1 MRGSTATCLSCAKG
15 AQRHLSTFAFTV
27 LAVFSIAWMISALPA
42 QAQSFRFSSFDISGN
57 VRVDDSTII
66 GLTGIRR
73 GETVSAGQVNAAVS
87 ALNASGLFETVTV
100 TPRGAALAIEVKEYP
115 IIGIVNFEGNKRLKS
130 EQLAEVVRTRAGR
143 VLSPSVVEADARA
156 IAELY
161 GARGRIAAEVTPKV
175 IPRGNN
181 RVDLAFEIR
190 EGNVVEIERLSF
202 VGNRAFSTYRLRQVL
217 STKQAGALRWLIQ
230 SDTFIAERISL
241 DRRLLTDFYL
251 SRGYVDFE
259 ILSVSSELT
268 RERDGFFLTFN
279 IREGQQFKFGQA
291 TVVTE
296 VDGLDQA
303 ELARALRIRPGT
315 VFSPGVMEANIAQ
328 LESIAESKGLRFVR
342 AEPRFTRDN
351 RNGIIDVEF
360 AMVRGE
366 RIFVERIDI
375 QGNAT
380 TLDRVIRQQFETAE
394 GDPLN
399 PREIREAAERIRAL
413 EYFSDATVEPREGSA
428 PDQAII
434 DVQVEE
440 QPTGS
445 LGLSV
450 SFGAQ
455 QGVGFGISFSE
466 SNFLGRGQQIAAT
479 FNTIKGSRDI
489 SLYFTEP
496 RLLGRNLSYSLGVGY
511 TETSNLNTNK
521 FNTREA
527 FFDNSLTFPVS
538 PLSTLQVRQGLRL
551 DRLTGL
557 DVNSS
562 TRLLDDQIDGNVVT
576 GSLGYTFTYD
586 TREKGFNPNSGFV
599 ASLSQDLFIGNK
611 SRRSVKTEARFAYTT
626 AVFNEDVRLTADARV
641 GMLHMISG
649 KSRFRERYQLGSVMR
664 GFAAGASGPR
674 DFGAVNQD
682 FLGGNRYFAVQLEAK
697 FPLGLPD
704 EYNMAGGVFADIGS
718 VWGVDNTAGIN
729 MTSGG
734 VDSNKMHVRA
744 TVGVSVFWESP
755 LGPLRFDFS
764 RPLRKQAWD
773 KPQNF
778 DLSIVTRF

>member
-1 MRGSTATCLSCAKG
+1 MG
-15 AQRHLSTFAFTV
+15 AQRHLSSLVLTFIAAFSVAWIATATPV
-27 LAVFSIAWMISALPA
+27 LA
-42 QAQSFRFSSFDISGN
+42 QNFRFNSFDISGN

-100 TPRGAALAIEVKEYP
+100 TPRGGALAIAVKEYP
-115 IIGIVNFEGNKRLKS
+115 IIGIVNFEGNRRLKS
-130 EQLAEVVRTRAGR
+130 EQLSEVVRTRAGR
-143 VLSPSVVEADARA
+143 VLSPSIVEADARA

-161 GARGRIAAEVTPKV
+161 GSRGRIAAEVTPKI
-175 IPRGNN
+175 IPRGDN

-190 EGNVVEIERLSF
+190 EGNVVEIERISF

-279 IREGQQFKFGQA
+279 IREGNQFKFGKA
-291 TVVTE
+291 TVTSE
-296 VDGLDQA
+296 IEGLDQA
-303 ELARALRIRPGT
+303 ELQRVLRIRAGD
-315 VFSPGVMEANIAQ
+315 VFSPSLLEANIAQ
-328 LESIAESKGLRFVR
+328 LETIAESKGLRFVR

-375 QGNAT
+375 QGNTA
-380 TLDRVIRQQFETAE
+380 TLDRVIRQQFDIAE

-413 EYFSDATVEPREGSA
+413 EYFADASVEPRQGSA
-428 PDQAII
+428 EDQAII

-445 LGLSV
+445 LGLSL
-450 SFGAQ
+450 SYGGQ
-455 QGVGFGISFSE
+455 QGIGFGISFSE
-466 SNFLGRGQQIAAT
+466 QNFLGRGQQISAT

-496 RLLGRNLSYSLGVGY
+496 RLLGRNLSYSLGVGF
-511 TETSNLNTNK
+511 TETTNLNTNR

-538 PLSTLQVRQGLRL
+538 PLSNLQVRQGLRL

-557 DVNSS
+557 DPASS
-562 TRLLDDQIDGNVVT
+562 TRILDDQNDGNVVT
-576 GSLGYTFTYD
+576 GSVGYTFTYD
-586 TREKGFNPNSGFV
+586 TREKGFIPGSGFL
-599 ASLSQDLFIGNK
+599 ASFSQDLFVGNK
-611 SRRSVKTEARFAYTT
+611 SRRSLKSEARFAYTT
-626 AVFNEDVRLTADARV
+626 TVLSEDVRLTADARV
-641 GMLHMISG
+641 GMLHMING

-664 GFAAGASGPR
+664 GFALGAAGPR
-674 DFGAVNQD
+674 DFVAGNQD
-682 FLGGNRYFAVQLEAK
+682 FLGGNRYFAVQMEAK

-718 VWGVDNTAGIN
+718 VWGVDNIPAATT
-729 MTSGG
+729 TSGG
-734 VDSNKMHVRA
+734 VDSNKMQIRA

-764 RPLRKQAWD
+764 RPLRKQPWD
-773 KPQNF
+773 KQQNF